1 MGWKGKRRSLS
12 IIVDNIIFLPFHIT
26 VLKIIRKV
34 MLHLQKYSLS
44 FDTEDCSYYADGGPR
59 KHTDPVTHVNVVGAV
74 MNCNIQ
80 QL

>member
-44 FDTEDCSYYADGGPR
+44 FDTEGCSYYAEGCPR
-59 KHTDPVTHVNVVGAV
+59 KHTDPVTHVNVRVDGAV
-74 MNCNIQ
+74 MNCNI
-80 QL
+80 